1 GPEGAPVLQALNLG
15 PAGLLSSFGRPFSWP
30 SVAAAVRWRAGGS
43 AGCSSG
49 CLGGS
54 LRLRPLLREKEAAQ
68 EVGKAPGAPGQPV
81 IALRRRP
88 RGLGAGGLGKEK
100 GEEGAGAGPA
110 RLRGDGHLAPFE

>member
-1 GPEGAPVLQALNLG
+1 
-15 PAGLLSSFGRPFSWP
+15 
-30 SVAAAVRWRAGGS
+30 AVRWRAGGS

-100 GEEGAGAGPA
+100 GKREPERGRPGSAATVTSPRSKAA
-110 RLRGDGHLAPFE
+110 RLAGSPSPWGAPQVQGASRLGTWPRRRA